1 MVRKHFNEQSLHNH
15 QLPKLG
21 KVPYD
26 ELCKQTSA
34 PNTSIAS
41 AQLGLLMLWTSDHIL
56 DIVDNAIADYDITE
70 SKLDLL
76 LLIQLH
82 ENSEKVTPSAIAER
96 LNIRRASVTALLNS
110 VEKKGWIIRESSLE
124 DGRKIYVKLSAT
136 GTAFVQRILPVF
148 WSACASLVE
157 GLSEEEQQLLSKVIE
172 KLHTQIEQRFQ
183 IGR

>member
-1 MVRKHFNEQSLHNH
+1 MVRKHFNEQSVHNR

-21 KVPYD
+21 KEPYD
-26 ELCKQTSA
+26 KLCEQTA
-34 PNTSIAS
+34 EAGTSIAS

-56 DIVDNAIADYDITE
+56 DIVDNEIADYDITE

-110 VEKKGWIIRESSLE
+110 VEKKGWIIRESSVE
-124 DGRKIYVKLSAT
+124 DGRKIYVKLS
-136 GTAFVQRILPVF
+136 TAGKMFVQRVLPVF

-157 GLSEEEQQLLSKVIE
+157 DLNEDEQQILSKVID
-172 KLHTQIEQRFQ
+172 KLHNQIEKRFQ